1 MASLAIAFQLPLLL
15 FRRQTKS
22 DRKSHHT
29 RDRNE
34 RPRLCN
40 YDELPDWYRLSES
53 PYILT
58 HYRPPSN
65 SCQTSIQ
72 SLFLYL
78 HNETMN
84 TWTHLLPA
92 LVLALALPLL
102 QFHIS
107 RIYAEAPWIDRFM
120 LTLSP
125 MAALIT
131 FSLSATYHTLNNHS
145 PFVSSSCLLMDFG
158 GILVLILCSF
168 VSAIYMG
175 FYNFPFE
182 RRLYWTMIG
191 VLIATSALLVLHPRL
206 QGMKYRTH
214 RTSAFVLTV
223 LSGFGPTFHGM
234 YIHGVSK
241 GFHECGIKWWLA
253 EGFCYAVGVVFF
265 VSRFP
270 ERWAWSSTPG
280 ADGVWF
286 KRSRFDVF
294 GGSHQ
299 IFHICVVLG
308 AACHCFGV
316 WETWKF
322 AV

>member
-15 FRRQTKS
+15 FRKQNKS
-22 DRKSHHT
+22 RSQHHHQHQ
-29 RDRNE
+29 DE
-34 RPRLCN
+34 HQRLCN

-58 HYRPPSN
+58 HYRPPNN
-65 SCQTSIQ
+65 SYQTCVH
-72 SLFLYL
+72 SLFSHL

-84 TWTHLLPA
+84 VWTHLFPA
-92 LVLALALPLL
+92 LTLALSLPLL

-107 RIYAEAPWIDRFM
+107 KVYNDAPWIDRFM

-131 FSLSATYHTLNNHS
+131 FSLSATYHTLNCHS
-145 PFVSSSCLLMDFG
+145 PFLSSSCLLMDFA
-158 GILVLILCSF
+158 GILLLILCSF
-168 VSAIYMG
+168 ISGIYMG

-182 RRLYWTMIG
+182 RRLYWSMITI
-191 VLIATSALLVLHPRL
+191 LITTSALLVLHPKL
-206 QGMKYRTH
+206 QGMKYRPH

-234 YIHGVSK
+234 YIHGISK

-253 EGFCYAVGVVFF
+253 EGLCYGIGVLFF

-270 ERWAWSSTPG
+270 ERWAWSSTPNK
-280 ADGVWF
+280 DGVWF
-286 KRSRFDVF
+286 KRSKFDVF

-299 IFHICVVLG
+299 IFHVCVVLG
-308 AACHCFGV
+308 AACHCWGV